1 MDSIRLGPT
10 RDSLLHFI
18 ARHPDSIHLLKWL
31 LAQAPFLNLAQTNL
45 FGQTTLHVAVLAH
58 NTECLRLCL
67 SQSNKLWCD

>member
-31 LAQAPFLNLAQTNL
+31 LAQAPDADGQVAALNARLQT
-45 FGQTTLHVAVLAH
+45 GTRIYT
-58 NTECLRLCL
+58 
-67 SQSNKLWCD
+67 